1 MSKLCF
7 FPILL
12 LTGGL
17 AAVRASTPLLSELPL
32 QDSVTVH
39 KEITWKFKHP
49 MRVGTF
55 VNSDF
60 YVVGPCT
67 VTAISPSPTV
77 SPARNGST
85 VNLDP
90 SYEGTSFD
98 DRSGNYT
105 ADPAEVSADQP
116 ESGRRA
122 DFHHQLE
129 GHGQ

>member
-67 VTAISPSPTV
+67 VTAISPSPPSVRPGTV
-77 SPARNGST
+77 PRSIWTRPTRARTLTTGAAIIPPPRGSIR
-85 VNLDP
+85 
-90 SYEGTSFD
+90 
-98 DRSGNYT
+98 RS
-105 ADPAEVSADQP
+105 A
-116 ESGRRA
+116 
-122 DFHHQLE
+122 
-129 GHGQ
+129 